1 MLYASSAIFFANC
14 TSKKL
19 GKIFDKVKV
28 DIVCFIRCP
37 QDQKTVCV
45 YVCIYISSVQSVS
58 RAWLFAI
65 PWAAARQASLSITN
79 SQRCSNSCPSSRWCH
94 PTTSSSIVPFSS
106 CLQFFPAW
114 GSFPMSQFFA
124 SGGQSIEASASASVL
139 PVNIQDWFPLRLSGL
154 TWENHIQTTVSA
166 EFWCPDLAV
175 CESMKES
182 VPANGDIGCGGRGQI
197 RTYPWL
203 VYRLRGRRVRH
214 DWSDLAAAA
223 AV

>member
-154 TWENHIQTTVSA
+154 TWENHICVCVCMWFVPSKNLTTELTQNWGNRLLEGTNKTLCPLGPARKEQWPYKRLTQTCLWASR
-166 EFWCPDLAV
+166 CL
-175 CESMKES
+175 
-182 VPANGDIGCGGRGQI
+182 
-197 RTYPWL
+197 
-203 VYRLRGRRVRH
+203 
-214 DWSDLAAAA
+214 
-223 AV
+223 